1 MEDLSLHILD
11 VAENSIAAGAKH
23 ISIIVEEDDS
33 RDILSLEIAD
43 DGKGMDPETVKRATD
58 PFYTTRTTRRVGLG
72 LALLQEAAHAAEG
85 DLNIQSRV
93 GEGTK
98 VRATFR
104 LSHIDLKPMGNMAE
118 TLTALVASSSEVD
131 LRYVHRWNG
140 HSFTFD
146 TREIRDTLS
155 ASQMSPARV
164 LAFMRDYLTKN
175 IHYVQVTSKHIR
187 ERRYE

>member
-1 MEDLSLHILD
+1 MQDLSLHILD
-11 VAENSIAAGAKH
+11 VAENSIAAGAKQ
-23 ISIIVEEDDS
+23 IGITVREDASTDM
-33 RDILSLEIAD
+33 LTLEIAD

-72 LALLQEAAHAAEG
+72 LALLKEAARAAEG
-85 DLNIQSRV
+85 DLDIQSRV

-98 VRATFR
+98 VRATFK

-131 LRYVHRWNG
+131 IRYVHQWNG

-146 TREIRDTLS
+146 TKEIRDTLN
-155 ASQMSPARV
+155 ASHMSPVRV

-175 IHYVQVTSKHIR
+175 IHHVQVTSKHTR